1 MHVLG
6 YVVLA
11 HGVRLD
17 RPVKAYQRWMDQI
30 PTEFRR
36 SVLAENDTT
45 HAPSVIDD
53 PYCLARLKH
62 YHSLMPLG
70 QEARKPTFALKPADG
85 AFGGHAQAAQSAYAD
100 FKNLSLRIVSESS
113 VSVGSP

>member
-6 YVVLA
+6 YVLLG
-11 HGVRLD
+11 HGARLN

-36 SVLAENDTT
+36 WILAENDTA

-62 YHSLMPLG
+62 YHSLMSLG
-70 QEARKPTFALKPADG
+70 QEARKPIFALKPADG
-85 AFGGHAQAAQSAYAD
+85 AFGGHAQAAQSAYLD
-100 FKNLSLRIVSESS
+100 FKKLSLRIVSKSLA
-113 VSVGSP
+113 SVGGP